1 MTIYTKPRLKL
12 TPAEERAADVMN
24 WVHDEIHFW
33 ETNITSG
40 LDVGPSLLVAVA
52 LLEKQASLGVRA
64 GTQEPA
70 PHWLNMHDAVV

>member
-33 ETNITSG
+33 EPNITSG
-40 LDVGPSLLVAVA
+40 LDVGPSFLAAVA
-52 LLEKQASLGVRA
+52 LLEKLASLGVWDTMRV
-64 GTQEPA
+64 PV
-70 PHWLNMHDAVV
+70 PHWLEMHDAVD